1 MSCPTTKALGLSP
14 IKIVRSTLADPR
26 RVPFDA
32 PWAWL
37 AAGWRDMWTI
47 PALSL
52 GYGATFAACAVLLAF
67 GLWSQGWHALIPAL
81 AGGFLLVGPLFG
93 VGLYEASRRIGRGAT
108 VSAAD
113 MILAGNGARGQLAF
127 FGATLMFAYLVWLQL
142 AFLLLMLFLDTSG
155 LPPATEFIPTL
166 LFTSRGLGL
175 LIAGSIGGGLIA
187 TVVFAISFV
196 AVPILMTEQT
206 DAVSAARASVRAVA
220 INGKAAMLWAGLITV
235 IMAAGFAS
243 LFVGLAIAF
252 PLIGHATWHAYS
264 DIYGRG
270 GNGSVATN

>member
-1 MSCPTTKALGLSP
+1 MGRPSP
-14 IKIVRSTLADPR
+14 LAPYCSRSASGRKGGTPSFLR
-26 RVPFDA
+26 SR
-32 PWAWL
+32 
-37 AAGWRDMWTI
+37 
-47 PALSL
+47 
-52 GYGATFAACAVLLAF
+52 
-67 GLWSQGWHALIPAL
+67 
-81 AGGFLLVGPLFG
+81 GGFLLVGPLFG

-127 FGATLMFAYLVWLQL
+127 FGGTLMFAYLVWLQL

-175 LIAGSIGGGLIA
+175 LIVGSIGGGLIA
-187 TVVFAISFV
+187 AVVFAISFV